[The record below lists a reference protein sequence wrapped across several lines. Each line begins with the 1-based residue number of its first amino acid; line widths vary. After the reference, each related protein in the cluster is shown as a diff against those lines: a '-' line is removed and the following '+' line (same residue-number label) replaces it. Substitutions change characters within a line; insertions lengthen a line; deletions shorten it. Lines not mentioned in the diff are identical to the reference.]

1 MLRCANSQTLLGL
14 FRVIGIGALFGCG
27 HEALAIDPTEALSEL
42 HHTQWITRD
51 GAPTGATAMVQT
63 SDGVLWIGST
73 SGLTR
78 FDGVRFQSL
87 TLADGSRPITDDV
100 SSLYAAATGEL
111 WIGMRFGGAYLL
123 RRGNLTHYGARE
135 GLPAHSTIGF
145 ARREDGSMWAQT
157 TTGLYRLDD
166 SNWKLIGKDW
176 DLPVESGTIIAV
188 DHHGTLWSRSR
199 DGTYYL
205 PRGASAFRKSS
216 APGGRGRIFDGPNDE
231 TWLNDFGTLGLVT
244 LSKPNTI
251 RSSYWGQQHVAFL
264 LYDRD
269 KTLWMVFV
277 KDNHSSLIRISD
289 SAGAFT
295 HFDSPLS
302 DGIQTLKPTQSLTGN
317 LVAALEDQEG
327 SVWMLTDG
335 GIDRFREN
343 KVHTA
348 LEEPLLSSDMAM
360 TSANG
365 TVWLAARTYV
375 VEFRVGQ
382 LRPEM
387 VGQYQDK
394 DRIGSLWRES
404 DGSFLIARDDQPLMR
419 YADHKEQVIDSLP
432 RTKGRGDQGI
442 ARDATGKLWISSI
455 GDALYGQVGSEW
467 VVNGAYAG
475 LPHAVP
481 VTLFSGTS
489 GRFWLGY
496 TDDRLA
502 VIENNSVRLF
512 ERADGL
518 SVGNIL
524 VIAERSGRV
533 WIGGTHNAALL
544 VRSRVF
550 TLRKADGNAFS
561 GVSGIVE
568 DVQGSLW
575 LNTSEGIDYVSRQ
588 EIGAF
593 TRDPAHLVTAEN
605 FNFEDGLNG
614 VAQQIRP
621 VPTAAEGGDGRIWF
635 TTTTGAY
642 WIDPKR
648 MHRNPRPP
656 PVSIEGLISGRRA
669 YSLTHDAKLPA
680 HTTDFEID
688 YTALSLSMP
697 SRVRFKYK
705 LDGIDTDWKDAGTR
719 RQAFYTNV
727 PPGDHVFHVIAA
739 NEDGLWN
746 ETGATASIVLLPAFY
761 QTRWFYTLC
770 GIAAVTFLWLLYRI
784 RLRQLNHQ
792 FRARMSARLEERE
805 RIARELHDTLL
816 QSTQGLILLFQ
827 GFAGR
832 VRDPEPMRN
841 EMEVAL
847 DQADSLLNEARDRVS
862 DLRTI
867 GLDVN
872 VGDTITR
879 AGEELFADSSTKVVV
894 VTTGTPRQLVPAIAD
909 DIYRIAR
916 EALTNAYAHAHAK
929 IVEMEIAY
937 DAEQFRLNIRDDGRG
952 IGEDVLQQGSKPN
965 HFGLQ
970 GMRER
975 ARRSGGRLD
984 IWSRDGAGTEIAFK
998 IPAKTAYSE
1007 RQKRVRWMPTDFF
1020 RRAPK
1025 NES

>member
-1 MLRCANSQTLLGL
+1 L
-14 FRVIGIGALFGCG
+14 
-27 HEALAIDPTEALSEL
+27 
-42 HHTQWITRD
+42 D
-51 GAPTGATAMVQT
+51 GNT
-63 SDGVLWIGST
+63 W
-73 SGLTR
+73 R
-78 FDGVRFQSL
+78 
-87 TLADGSRPITDDV
+87 
-100 SSLYAAATGEL
+100 
-111 WIGMRFGGAYLL
+111 
-123 RRGNLTHYGARE
+123 
-135 GLPAHSTIGF
+135 
-145 ARREDGSMWAQT
+145 
-157 TTGLYRLDD
+157 
-166 SNWKLIGKDW
+166 LIGKDW
-176 DLPVESGTIIAV
+176 DLPVESGTII
-188 DHHGTLWSRSR
+188 DLDDHGTLWSRSR

-205 PRGASAFRKSS
+205 PRGASAFLKSS

-231 TWLNDFGTLGLVT
+231 IWLNDYGTLGFFA

-277 KDNHSSLIRISD
+277 KDNQGSLTRISD
-289 SAGAFT
+289 SAGAFMN
-295 HFDSPLS
+295 FDSPLS
-302 DGIQTLKPTQSLTGN
+302 DRVQTLKPSQSLTGN
-317 LVAALEDQEG
+317 IVTALEDQEG
-327 SVWMLTDG
+327 SVWMVTDG

-343 KVHTA
+343 KVHSA

-365 TVWLAARTYV
+365 TIWLAGRTYV
-375 VEFRVGQ
+375 VEFRPSQ
-382 LRPEM
+382 LRPEV
-387 VGQYQDK
+387 VGRYQDK
-394 DRIGSLWRES
+394 DRIGSLWHES
-404 DGSFLIARDDQPLMR
+404 DGSFLIARDDQPLMH

-432 RTKGRGDQGI
+432 RTKGRGDQSI
-442 ARDATGKLWISSI
+442 TRDAAGKLWIASI
-455 GDALYGQVGSEW
+455 GDALYRQVGSEW
-467 VVNGAYAG
+467 VVNGGYAG

-481 VTLFSGTS
+481 VTMLSAPS

-502 VIENNSVRLF
+502 VIEKDSVRMF
-512 ERADGL
+512 GSADGL
-518 SVGNIL
+518 SVGHIL
-524 VIAERSGRV
+524 VVAEHSDRV

-544 VRSRVF
+544 VRGRAF
-550 TLRKADGNAFS
+550 TLKNTDGNAFN

-568 DVQGSLW
+568 DAQGSLW
-575 LNTSEGIDYVSRQ
+575 LNTSDGIEHVPRQ
-588 EIGAF
+588 EVDAF
-593 TRDPAHLVTAEN
+593 IRDPAHMVTVEN

-614 VAQQIRP
+614 GVPQIRP
-621 VPTAAEGGDGRIWF
+621 VPTAAEGGGGRIWF

-642 WIDPKR
+642 WIDPQH

-656 PVSIEGLISGRRA
+656 PVSIEGLISGGRT
-669 YSLTHDAKLPA
+669 YSLAHEAKLPA

-697 SRVRFKYK
+697 SRVHFKYK
-705 LDGIDTDWKDAGTR
+705 LDGVDADWKEAGTR

-727 PPGDHVFHVIAA
+727 PPGDHAFHVIAA

-746 ETGATASIVLLPAFY
+746 ETGATASISLLPAFY

-770 GIAAVTFLWLLYRI
+770 GIAVVSFLWVLYRV

-841 EMEVAL
+841 EMELAL
-847 DQADSLLNEARDRVS
+847 DQADSLLNEARDRVN
-862 DLRTI
+862 DLRTS

-872 VGDTITR
+872 IGETITR
-879 AGEELFADSSTKVVV
+879 AGEELFAGSSTKVVV

-937 DAEQFRLNIRDDGRG
+937 DPERFRLNIRDDGRG
-952 IGEDVLQQGSKPN
+952 IAEDVLQQGSKPN

-975 ARRSGGRLD
+975 ARRSDGRLD
-984 IWSRDGAGTEIAFK
+984 IWSRNGAGTEIALK

-1007 RQKRVRWMPTDFF
+1007 RQKRGRWTPTDFF
-1020 RRAPK
+1020 RRTPK
-1025 NES
+1025 NEE